1 MRRDPLPLA
10 ELIGVAHRAMTGM
23 VSGGANA
30 ADRTIDTV
38 DYPLVVDMDNPRM
51 KSVGDALGACE
62 IG

>member
-1 MRRDPLPLA
+1 
-10 ELIGVAHRAMTGM
+10 MTGT